1 MYGPPGTG
9 KTYWAEFT
17 ACELASRAS
26 FSTPFKQLTSKQRAT
41 LLGDDPTC
49 AGRVRLCC
57 FHPAYGYEDF
67 LEGFRPEP
75 ANGHMQFVPRPGIFM
90 HLCKDALASP
100 AEKFYLIIDEINRGE
115 IRRSDGLC

>member
-17 ACELASRAS
+17 ACELAARAS
-26 FSTPFKQLTSKQRAT
+26 FGTPFKQLTSKQRAT